1 MRAAA
6 EPVPVADMS
15 ARISV
20 VIPALN
26 EAENILATLQALQ
39 PLRGRGHEVIVVDG
53 GSSDRTRELAL
64 PLADQVIS
72 APRGRGRQMNAGVGQ
87 AHGNIL
93 WFLHADTVAGD
104 DTDETICQALAGS
117 RRGWGRFNVRL
128 SGKHWLLRVVETLMN
143 LRSCLT
149 GIATGDQG
157 IFVKRALFDAVAG
170 FPDLPLMEDI
180 ALCRRLKQYGRPVCL
195 RSRLTTSSR
204 RWEENGMIKTIIRM
218 WWLRLAY
225 RFGADPHRLAQ
236 WYR

>member
-1 MRAAA
+1 MT
-6 EPVPVADMS
+6 

-72 APRGRGRQMNAGVGQ
+72 APRGRGRQMNAGAAQ
-87 AHGNIL
+87 AQGAIL
-93 WFLHADTVAGD
+93 WFLHADTVAGSNA
-104 DTDETICQALAGS
+104 DEAICQALVGS
-117 RRGWGRFNVRL
+117 GRDWGRFNVRL
-128 SGKHWLLRVVETLMN
+128 SGKHLLLRVVETMMN

-157 IFVKRALFDAVAG
+157 IFVQRALFEAVGG
-170 FPDLPLMEDI
+170 FPELPLMEDI
-180 ALCRRLKQYGRPVCL
+180 ALCRRLRHHSRPVCL
-195 RSRLTTSSR
+195 RHRLTTSSR
-204 RWEENGMIKTIIRM
+204 RWDEKGIIRTVALT

-225 RFGADPHRLAQ
+225 FFGADPARLAR
-236 WYR
+236 WYRAG